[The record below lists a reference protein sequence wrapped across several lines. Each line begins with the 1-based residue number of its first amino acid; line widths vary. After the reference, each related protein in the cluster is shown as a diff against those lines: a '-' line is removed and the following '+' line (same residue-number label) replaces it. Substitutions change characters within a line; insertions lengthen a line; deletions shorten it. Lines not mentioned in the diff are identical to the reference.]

1 MALRIEDVLDMWK
14 TDSEIDELKLDEA
27 SQQSARLHA
36 KYLEMLSVTRL
47 QLKKKE
53 AEFKVLLKDKFLW
66 YNGKMSKDEMD
77 ARGWDYDPLNG
88 LKVLKGDM
96 DRFYDSDSDI
106 QNAQMKI
113 DYLKELV
120 STLEEIMIMSNI
132 RWRHQNIKNM
142 IEHRK
147 FTSGI

>member
-1 MALRIEDVLDMWK
+1 MALRIEDVLEMWK
-14 TDSEIDELKLDEA
+14 TDSEIDELKLDDA
-27 SQQSARLHA
+27 SQQSARLHS
-36 KYLEMLSVTRL
+36 KYLELLSVTRL
-47 QLKKKE
+47 QLKRKE
-53 AEFKVLLKDKFLW
+53 SEFRVLLKDKFLW

-77 ARGWDYDPLNG
+77 ARGWSYDPLNG

-120 STLEEIMIMSNI
+120 AVLEEIMGNI

>member
-1 MALRIEDVLDMWK
+1 MALRIEDVLEMWK
-14 TDSEIDELKLDEA
+14 TDSEIDELKLDDA

-36 KYLEMLSVTRL
+36 KYLELLSVTRL

-66 YNGKMSKDEMD
+66 YNGKMGKDEMD
-77 ARGWDYDPLNG
+77 TRGWSYDPLNG

-106 QNAQMKI
+106 QNAQMRI

-120 STLEEIMIMSNI
+120 TTLEEIMGNI

-142 IEHRK
+142 IEWRK

>member
-1 MALRIEDVLDMWK
+1 MALRIEDVLEMWK
-14 TDSEIDELKLDEA
+14 TDSEIDELKLDDA

-36 KYLEMLSVTRL
+36 KYLELLSVTRL

-66 YNGKMSKDEMD
+66 YNGKMSRDEMD
-77 ARGWDYDPLNG
+77 ARGWSYDPLNG

-106 QNAQMKI
+106 QNAQMRI

-120 STLEEIMIMSNI
+120 ATLEEIMGNI

>member
-53 AEFKVLLKDKFLW
+53 AEFRVLLKDKFLW

-77 ARGWDYDPLNG
+77 ARGWNYDPLNG

-120 STLEEIMIMSNI
+120 STLEEIMGNI
-132 RWRHQNIKNM
+132 RFRPNNIKNM
-142 IEHRK
+142 IEWRK
-147 FTSGI
+147 FTSGV

>member
-1 MALRIEDVLDMWK
+1 MALRIEDVLEMWK

-27 SQQSARLHA
+27 SQQSARLHS
-36 KYLEMLSVTRL
+36 KYLELLSVTRL
-47 QLKKKE
+47 QLKRKE
-53 AEFKVLLKDKFLW
+53 SEFRVLLKDKFLW

-77 ARGWDYDPLNG
+77 ARGWSYDPLNG

-120 STLEEIMIMSNI
+120 AVLEEIMGNI

>member
-1 MALRIEDVLDMWK
+1 MALRIEDVLEMWK
-14 TDSEIDELKLDEA
+14 ADSEIDEMKLDE
-27 SQQSARLHA
+27 SSRESARLHA
-36 KYLEMLSVTRL
+36 KYLEMLSVSRL

-53 AEFKVLLKDKFLW
+53 AEYHTLLKDKWMW
-66 YNGKMSKDEMD
+66 YNGKMSKDEID

-96 DRFYDSDSDI
+96 DYFYNSDEDI
-106 QNAQMKI
+106 QTAKMKI

-120 STLEEIMIMSNI
+120 STLEEIIGNI
-132 RWRHQNIKNM
+132 RWRHQNIKNI
-142 IEHRK
+142 IEWNK

>member
-1 MALRIEDVLDMWK
+1 MALRIEDVLEMWK

-66 YNGKMSKDEMD
+66 YNGKLTKDEMD

-96 DRFYDSDSDI
+96 DRFYDSDTDI

-120 STLEEIMIMSNI
+120 STLEEIMGNI

>member
-1 MALRIEDVLDMWK
+1 MALRIEDVLEMWK
-14 TDSEIDELKLDEA
+14 ADSEIDEMKLDE
-27 SQQSARLHA
+27 SSRESARLHA
-36 KYLEMLSVTRL
+36 KYLEMLSVSRL

-53 AEFKVLLKDKFLW
+53 AEYHTLLKDKWMW
-66 YNGKMSKDEMD
+66 YNGKMSKDEID

-96 DRFYDSDSDI
+96 DYFYNSDEHI
-106 QNAQMKI
+106 QIAKMKI

-120 STLEEIMIMSNI
+120 ATLEEIIANI
-132 RWRHQNIKNM
+132 RWRHQNIKNI
-142 IEHRK
+142 IEWNK

>member
-1 MALRIEDVLDMWK
+1 
-14 TDSEIDELKLDEA
+14 
-27 SQQSARLHA
+27 
-36 KYLEMLSVTRL
+36 
-47 QLKKKE
+47 
-53 AEFKVLLKDKFLW
+53 
-66 YNGKMSKDEMD
+66 MD

-96 DRFYDSDSDI
+96 DRFYDSDTDI

-120 STLEEIMIMSNI
+120 ATLEEIMGNI

>member
-1 MALRIEDVLDMWK
+1 MALRIEDVLEMWK
-14 TDSEIDELKLDEA
+14 TDSEIDELKLDDA
-27 SQQSARLHA
+27 SQQSARLHS
-36 KYLEMLSVTRL
+36 KYLELLSVTRL
-47 QLKKKE
+47 QLKRKE
-53 AEFKVLLKDKFLW
+53 SEFRVLLKDKFLW

-77 ARGWDYDPLNG
+77 ARGWSYDPLNG

-106 QNAQMKI
+106 QNAQMRI
-113 DYLKELV
+113 DYLKELIAV
-120 STLEEIMIMSNI
+120 LEEIMGNI

>member
-1 MALRIEDVLDMWK
+1 MAIRLEDVLEMWK

-27 SQQSARLHA
+27 SQESARLHA

-47 QLKKKE
+47 QLKRKE
-53 AEFKVLLKDKFLW
+53 AEFNVLLKDKFLW

-88 LKVLKGDM
+88 LKILKGDM
-96 DRFYDSDSDI
+96 DRFYDADEDI
-106 QNAQMKI
+106 QNAKMRI

-120 STLEEIMIMSNI
+120 AVLEEIINNI
-132 RWRHQNIKNM
+132 RWRHQNIKN
-142 IEHRK
+142 IVEWQK

>member
-66 YNGKMSKDEMD
+66 YNGKLTKDEMD

-96 DRFYDSDSDI
+96 DRFYDSDTDI

-120 STLEEIMIMSNI
+120 STLEEIMGNI

>member
-1 MALRIEDVLDMWK
+1 MALRIEDVLEMWK

-27 SQQSARLHA
+27 SQESARLHA

-47 QLKKKE
+47 QLKRKE

-66 YNGKMSKDEMD
+66 YNGKLSKDEMD

-96 DRFYDSDSDI
+96 DRFYDSDTDI

-120 STLEEIMIMSNI
+120 ATLEEIMGNI
-132 RWRHQNIKNM
+132 RFRPNNIKNM
-142 IEHRK
+142 IEWRK

>member
-1 MALRIEDVLDMWK
+1 MALRIEDVLEMWK
-14 TDSEIDELKLDEA
+14 TDSEIDELKLDDA

-53 AEFKVLLKDKFLW
+53 AEFKTLLKDKFLW

-77 ARGWDYDPLNG
+77 ARGWSYDPLNG

-96 DRFYDSDSDI
+96 DRFYDSDPDI
-106 QNAQMKI
+106 QNAQMRI

-120 STLEEIMIMSNI
+120 ATLEEIMNNI

-142 IEHRK
+142 ISWRQ
-147 FTSGI
+147 FTSGV

>member
-1 MALRIEDVLDMWK
+1 MALRLEDVLKMWK
-14 TDSEIDELKLDEA
+14 EDSEIDELKLDEA
-27 SQQSARLHA
+27 SRESARLHA

-53 AEFKVLLKDKFLW
+53 SEYNTLLRDKFLW

-88 LKVLKGDM
+88 LKILKGDM
-96 DRFYDSDSDI
+96 DRFYNADADI
-106 QNAQMKI
+106 QNSKMKI

-120 STLEEIMIMSNI
+120 ATLEEIISNI
-132 RWRHQNIKNM
+132 RWRHQTIRNA
-142 IEHRK
+142 IEWQK

>member
-1 MALRIEDVLDMWK
+1 MALRIEDVLEMWK
-14 TDSEIDELKLDEA
+14 TDSEIDELKLDDA

-53 AEFKVLLKDKFLW
+53 AEFKTLLKDKFLW
-66 YNGKMSKDEMD
+66 YNGKMSRDEID
-77 ARGWDYDPLNG
+77 ARGWSYDPLNG

-106 QNAQMKI
+106 QNAQMRI

-120 STLEEIMIMSNI
+120 TTLEEIMGNI

-142 IEHRK
+142 IEWRK

>member
-1 MALRIEDVLDMWK
+1 MALRIEDVLEMWK

-27 SQQSARLHA
+27 SQQSARLHS
-36 KYLEMLSVTRL
+36 KYLELLSVTRL
-47 QLKKKE
+47 QLKRKE
-53 AEFKVLLKDKFLW
+53 AEFRVLLKDKFLW
-66 YNGKMSKDEMD
+66 YNGKMSKDEID
-77 ARGWDYDPLNG
+77 ARGWSYDPLNG

-120 STLEEIMIMSNI
+120 AVLEEIMGNI

>member
-1 MALRIEDVLDMWK
+1 MALRLEDVLDMWK

-53 AEFKVLLKDKFLW
+53 AEFRVLLKDKFLW

-77 ARGWDYDPLNG
+77 ARGWNYDPLNG

-120 STLEEIMIMSNI
+120 STLEEIMGNI

>member
-53 AEFKVLLKDKFLW
+53 AEFRVLLKDKFLW

-77 ARGWDYDPLNG
+77 ARGWNYDPLNG

-120 STLEEIMIMSNI
+120 STLEEIMGNI